1 MIWNEVVFVLYF
13 ILFNLNLFVIIIFE
27 LYNKMKFTT
36 VIALLLSTTS
46 AAKVAP
52 VAKSANDDLWESNKT
67 QFAGKDVTAI
77 TAVV

>member
-1 MIWNEVVFVLYF
+1 
-13 ILFNLNLFVIIIFE
+13 
-27 LYNKMKFTT
+27 MKFTT